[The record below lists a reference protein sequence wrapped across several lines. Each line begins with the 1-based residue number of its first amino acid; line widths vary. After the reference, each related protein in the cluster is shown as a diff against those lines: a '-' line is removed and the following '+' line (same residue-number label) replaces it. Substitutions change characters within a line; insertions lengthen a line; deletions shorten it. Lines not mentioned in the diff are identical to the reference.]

1 MAGGGMAS
9 GGMEA
14 PRGAPTGFESNAPAM
29 ADNAPTL
36 SDDTDFED
44 DIPF

>member
-1 MAGGGMAS
+1 MGGGMGG
-9 GGMEA
+9 GGM
-14 PRGAPTGFESNAPAM
+14 GAPQGAPSGFDSGPSHM